1 MNVKEVGEFPFIDR
15 IASDTIYTPSSV
27 RKAIGDDGAVYIAT
41 EHMDQVVTVDT
52 MVEGI
57 HFNLD
62 WMSPKDVGFRLMT
75 ANVSDIAAMGARP
88 MQAVISVAAAGSVE
102 VELLED
108 IYMGMKAC
116 ASAYGVNIIG
126 GDTVATEGPLV
137 LTVTVIGE
145 VPAEKAVLRSGA
157 KEGDLIGVTGILGL
171 SAVGMQTLSQ
181 GVEGYERAKEVFLRP
196 VPKVQLGT
204 MLREEGASSLNDI
217 SDGLASEANEI
228 ARSSFKDLYIV
239 EDQIPLCD
247 DLVRWGTVQQVHPT
261 QYAYTGGE
269 DFELLFTISK
279 ENWPR
284 LEARL
289 EREGLAGSITCIGRV
304 EAGKGN
310 VYAERE
316 GKQMLLPAKGYQH
329 FHPLEEQ

>member
-1 MNVKEVGEFPFIDR
+1 MNVRDVGEFPFIDR
-15 IASDTIYTPSSV
+15 IAKDTIYTPSSV
-27 RKAIGDDGAVYIAT
+27 RTAIGDDGAVYIPVAQ
-41 EHMDQVVTVDT
+41 MDQVVTVDT

-57 HFNLD
+57 HFNLH

-75 ANVSDIAAMGARP
+75 ANVSDIAAMGAKP
-88 MQAVISVAAAGSVE
+88 TQAVISVAASGSVE
-102 VELLED
+102 VEVLEE
-108 IYMGMKAC
+108 IYKGMKAC
-116 ASAYGVNIIG
+116 ARAYGVNIIG

-157 KEGDLIGVTGILGL
+157 KEGDFVGVTGILGL

-181 GVEGYERAKEVFLRP
+181 GVEGYESAKEVFLRP
-196 VPKVQLGT
+196 LPKVRLGT
-204 MLREEGASSLNDI
+204 ILREEGAHSLNDI

-228 ARSSFKDLYIV
+228 AKASGKALYIV
-239 EDQIPLCD
+239 EKDIPLCE
-247 DLVRWGTVQQVHPT
+247 DLVRWGKIQSVHPT

-279 ENWPR
+279 ERWAS

-289 EREGLAGSITCIGRV
+289 ELEGLAGAITCIGRV
-304 EAGKGN
+304 EAG
-310 VYAERE
+310 E
-316 GKQMLLPAKGYQH
+316 GKAYVERDGKKVELPAKGYQH
-329 FHPLEEQ
+329 FHPLEE